1 MQFLSITHLTSPR
14 HRSILRLVSS
24 SALVALLAACGGG
37 EDGGSAGGGTVV
49 LPTPTPSPT
58 PAPTATPTP
67 TPTST
72 PTPTPS
78 GAGQIASV
86 DEGAIPGV
94 TTVDSVQSFK
104 VTNTG
109 LYMKVDYDNDSKAD
123 TIIKLRGTPSFSDAW
138 YVATPNAGGG
148 ITDYAPSNIYS
159 ETRSAVAFYWAG
171 PAGDRKDYERWGHHT
186 VNTGGASIQ
195 ADEAYFG
202 HYGIDLV
209 AAGARSGTVASRP
222 WVLWYQPST
231 ISEGNGHKIYQDDGA
246 YSKPNT
252 ISDRFTTA
260 ATPHAPVSTSSILSH
275 PSDPELYIAAE
286 NRLLVYSAAK
296 LERSWTLPESGWIT
310 DMTWVDGKL
319 YFALGTKIYRV
330 DGGVINSVVSNVN
343 DVLIGMSGG
352 RFCISGGEI
361 FLSTGEAVHLT
372 TNVRRNWISKGNL
385 SSSQTAAAGILK
397 GRIGGGGVYC
407 SSYASGTVIYS
418 YSVLDQKIMAITP
431 LPN

>member
-1 MQFLSITHLTSPR
+1 MHFLSTTHLNSR
-14 HRSILRLVSS
+14 HNRAILRLATS
-24 SALVALLAACGGG
+24 SALIALLTACGGSDG
-37 EDGGSAGGGTVV
+37 GGSAGGGAVV
-49 LPTPTPSPT
+49 LPTPTPTPSPT
-58 PAPTATPTP
+58 PAPSATPTP
-67 TPTST
+67 S

-86 DEGAIPGV
+86 DEGAIPDV
-94 TTVDSVQSFK
+94 TTADSVQSFK

-123 TIIKLRGTPSFSDAW
+123 TIIKLRGTPAFSDAW

-159 ETRSAVAFYWAG
+159 ETRSGVAFYWAG

-186 VNTGGASIQ
+186 VNNGGASIQ

-202 HYGIDLV
+202 HYGIDYV

-222 WVLWYQPST
+222 WILWYQPST

-260 ATPHAPVSTSSILSH
+260 ATPHAPVSTSIMLSH
-275 PSDPELYIAAE
+275 PSDPELYIGAD

-296 LERSWTLPESGWIT
+296 LERSWTLPEAGSIT
-310 DMTWVDGKL
+310 DMVWVDGKL
-319 YFALGTKIYRV
+319 YFAQGSKIYRV
-330 DGGVINSVVSNVN
+330 DGGTINSVVSNVV
-343 DVLIGMSGG
+343 DPLAGIGG

-372 TNVRRNWISKGNL
+372 TSTRRNWISKGNL

-407 SSYASGTVIYS
+407 SSYASGTTIYS
-418 YSVLDQKIMAITP
+418 YSVFDQKIMVVTP
-431 LPN
+431 VSN